1 MVTAGVY
8 MVARFAF
15 LYDAIPQ
22 IGLFIASIGAA
33 SALLA
38 ALAASRQNDIKKILA
53 YSTMSQLGYMFIAVG
68 LGFYSDGI
76 FHLFTH
82 AFFKALLFMGAG
94 AVILAL
100 HHEQNIFRMGSLRSR
115 MPLVSLLMLVAT
127 LAIVGI
133 PPFAGFFSKDAI
145 LAHAFVSGHWV
156 LWGVGVVTAFL
167 TAFYMFRLY
176 FVVFVTPARYHH
188 SPAPLPR
195 SMTAPMVVLGL
206 GAAFAGFLGLPEA
219 YGGSNLFASFLALPA
234 PEVHPSHATE
244 YLLDGFNVLVGLA
257 GIFLAYHLYVE
268 RIVRESDPRHGF
280 WSALFYRA
288 FYLDAIYE
296 TLVGETLRR
305 LSRLGHW
312 IDTRILDGAIML
324 GVGGWHLAA
333 RGFAALQTGSLRW
346 YALVLLG
353 GVALLSLALLNLGGV
368 R

>member
-1 MVTAGVY
+1 

-100 HHEQNIFRMGSLRSR
+100 HHEQNIFRMGSLRSK

-156 LWGVGVVTAFL
+156 LWAIGVVTAFL

-188 SPAPLPR
+188 RPAPLPR

-268 RIVRESDPRHGF
+268 RIVREADPSRGF

-288 FYLDAIYE
+288 FYLDALYE
-296 TLVGETLRR
+296 TLVGGILRR

-312 IDTRILDGAIML
+312 IDTRLLDGAIML
-324 GVGGWHLAA
+324 GVGAWHLAA

-353 GVALLSLALLNLGGV
+353 GVALLALALLQQGGV